1 MNYDIIAMAKKTPKI
16 YYLYNGNM
24 KIIFFLTKSIF
35 ITLLRQKLLKI
46 RSGGEILEKHEL
58 DEKITEVS
66 KSILSYCM
74 ARTSNQQDAQDLAQ
88 DIVLEIIRSSQNIRD
103 DRAF

>member
-1 MNYDIIAMAKKTPKI
+1 M
-16 YYLYNGNM
+16 
-24 KIIFFLTKSIF
+24 
-35 ITLLRQKLLKI
+35 
-46 RSGGEILEKHEL
+46 EKHEL